1 MSDQTMTVTAI
12 ETCVASA
19 LSAASDHGET
29 AGATVAW
36 TTNATAG
43 VRVEFTDGRSAL
55 AEVWYDEDEDF
66 ALTIQFEFI

>member
-1 MSDQTMTVTAI
+1 MNDETMTVTAI
-12 ETCVASA
+12 EACVASA

-29 AGATVAW
+29 AGARVSW

-55 AEVWYDEDEDF
+55 AEVWYDEEEDF
-66 ALTIQFEFI
+66 AFTIQFEFI

>member
-1 MSDQTMTVTAI
+1 MNDQTMTVTAI
-12 ETCVASA
+12 ETCVAA
-19 LSAASDHGET
+19 AFEAASDHGET
-29 AGATVAW
+29 AVASVVW

-66 ALTIQFEFI
+66 AMTIDFDFI

>member
-1 MSDQTMTVTAI
+1 MQNETMTVTAI
-12 ETCVASA
+12 ETCVAA
-19 LSAASDHGET
+19 AFEAASDHGET

-66 ALTIQFEFI
+66 AMTVDFEFI